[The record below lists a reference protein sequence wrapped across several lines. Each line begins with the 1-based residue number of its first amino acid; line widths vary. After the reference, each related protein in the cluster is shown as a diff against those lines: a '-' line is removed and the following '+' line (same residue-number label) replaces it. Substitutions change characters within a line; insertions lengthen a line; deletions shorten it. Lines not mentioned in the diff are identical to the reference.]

1 MCTAYGNFAILLHLV
16 QHVTG
21 YLLTPKDLD
30 FLSFF
35 GHKRPIMSKN
45 KDVTYTILT
54 LPEAKQ
60 ALPDFF
66 LSSLLISKTDIGLKL
81 FFRS

>member
-1 MCTAYGNFAILLHLV
+1 MHGMCTAYGNFAILSHLV

-35 GHKRPIMSKN
+35 GHKRPSTSEN
-45 KDVTYTILT
+45 KDVTYTILA
-54 LPEAKQ
+54 LPEAKRFLILTC
-60 ALPDFF
+60 LPYC
-66 LSSLLISKTDIGLKL
+66 
-81 FFRS
+81 FRKRILV